1 MLCMHVKGKNKMILH
16 SIACDTREVE
26 MIQWYSYMYSYM
38 QYTEL
43 VIHAD

>member
-1 MLCMHVKGKNKMILH
+1 MMCMPVQGKNKMILH

-26 MIQWYSYMYSYM
+26 MIQWYSYMYM
-38 QYTEL
+38 QYAGL